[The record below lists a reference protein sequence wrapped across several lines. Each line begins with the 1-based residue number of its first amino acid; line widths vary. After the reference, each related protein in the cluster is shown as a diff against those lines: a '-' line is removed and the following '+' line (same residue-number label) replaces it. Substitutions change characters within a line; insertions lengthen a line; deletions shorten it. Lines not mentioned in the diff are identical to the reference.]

1 MEDGMTKLELERKFR
16 KAGWTFEQ
24 GANHEKAVSPD
35 GKKKIPIP
43 RHKGDIQKGT
53 ALAILKEAGLS

>member
-1 MEDGMTKLELERKFR
+1 MTKRELEQKFK
-16 KAGWTFEQ
+16 KAGWSFIQ
-24 GANHEKAVSPD
+24 GANHEKAVSPN

-43 RHKGDIQKGT
+43 RHKGDIPKGT